1 MIYIKA
7 NIPKEMNDV
16 DEKLKI
22 IYQKY

>member
-1 MIYIKA
+1 MICIKE

>member
-7 NIPKEMNDV
+7 NIPKEMHDV